1 MNTPP
6 RQRLK
11 SLAAT
16 TNPLFAAGLRP
27 VPPAVGAP
35 TGVAEGVPTA
45 VLPDQQIGDGR
56 HVTAWLT
63 IRVPRKGTPTATS
76 WCACGRDLFASGHA
90 KVLALTADHE
100 AHRDACPLRTGTTI
114 SEGRAAA

>member
-6 RQRLK
+6 PSK
-11 SLAAT
+11 SITPT
-16 TNPLFAAGLRP
+16 TNPPPAAQLRS
-27 VPPAVGAP
+27 VPPAVGVP
-35 TGVAEGVPTA
+35 KGVAEGVPTA

-63 IRVPRKGTPTATS
+63 IRVPRKGTPTASS

-90 KVLALTADHE
+90 KVLALSEDHT
-100 AHRDACPLRTGTTI
+100 AHRDACPLRTT